1 MTSPNFT
8 GIMIVAALAGAV
20 CALVVLGGFYL
31 LFF

>member
-1 MTSPNFT
+1 MQAPNFA

-20 CALVVLGGFYL
+20 CALVILGGFYL